1 MYHGRIQ
8 KIISPLKEIQ
18 RYQSVVAPPISTRK
32 NEETQM
38 SRPHLIV
45 IMADQLRYDLIGSEH
60 TPNINQLLS
69 ESTVFNRAYC
79 ASPLC
84 VPARG
89 AFFTGQYPN
98 TNGSLINPWEPSDA
112 HHGHVKSGTPNLYS
126 LLEQDWDSWHTGKQ
140 HLYTEDHQDKSP
152 ESKTHWQS
160 LEKGYRPFLKQ
171 HDKPTPGGATYKGMM
186 PEMAQ
191 GRITRM
197 RKYSIPTT
205 GCYPEHLD
213 YFFDG
218 YIKNT
223 SLEAIKNRD
232 KNKPFMLNAMFLAPH
247 PPLDIPEPFYSQVP
261 SITLPENVGLWSA
274 GQSPLQL
281 YNLTG
286 ALGGRYTRQDWEEPW
301 RVYAGLVALLDH
313 CVGEIITQLKTEGMY
328 DDSLILFTAD
338 HGEMLGSHCLWQ
350 KMCMY
355 EESVRTPTA
364 FKLPKG
370 MSGVAQNDTLI
381 SHIDV
386 LPTLCDLLDVEIP
399 NTIQGTSLRHA
410 IETGKPIDRDHIFI
424 QFDGNGARGNFQR
437 CLIQQSQ
444 KLIVDLFKDETY
456 FELYDIDNDPQEK
469 YNLAFEQTDTVT
481 NMTKILSNIMHD
493 TQDLIQIPPNA
504 YPHFLQDYKSYQ
516 QKEPHYPHP

>member
-1 MYHGRIQ
+1 
-8 KIISPLKEIQ
+8 
-18 RYQSVVAPPISTRK
+18 
-32 NEETQM
+32 M
-38 SRPHLIV
+38 SRPNLII
-45 IMADQLRYDLIGSEH
+45 IMADQLRYDFIGSEY
-60 TPNINQLLS
+60 TPHISQLLN

-98 TNGSLINPWEPSDA
+98 TNGSLINPWEPNEA
-112 HHGHVKSGTPNLYS
+112 QYGNVKSGTPNLYNH
-126 LLEQDWDSWHTGKQ
+126 LEQEWDSWHTGKQ
-140 HLYTEDHQDKSP
+140 HLYTEEKIDASP
-152 ESKTHWQS
+152 NSKTHWLS
-160 LEKGYRPFLKQ
+160 LNKGYKPFLNANGKQ
-171 HDKPTPGGATYKGMM
+171 APGGPAYRGMM

-205 GCYPEHLD
+205 GCYPENLD

-223 SLEAIKNRD
+223 ALEAIKNRD
-232 KNKPFMLNAMFLAPH
+232 KNKPFMLNTMFLAPH
-247 PPLDIPEPFYSQVP
+247 PPLDIPEPFYSQVQ

-286 ALGGRYTRQDWEEPW
+286 ALGGRYTRQNWEEPW

-313 CVGEIITQLKTEGMY
+313 CIGEIIAQLKSEDLY
-328 DDSLILFTAD
+328 DNSLIVFTAD

-370 MSGVAQNDTLI
+370 MSGIAQNDTLI

-386 LPTLCDLLDVEIP
+386 FPTICDLLDVDIP
-399 NTIQGTSLRHA
+399 NTVEGISLRQA
-410 IETGKPIDRDHIFI
+410 IETGSKINRDHIFI

-437 CLIQQSQ
+437 CLIYQSQ

-456 FELYDIDNDPQEK
+456 FELYDVDNDPQEK
-469 YNLAFEQTDTVT
+469 YNLAFEKKDTVRDIAGTLSKIMTDTGDH
-481 NMTKILSNIMHD
+481 IR
-493 TQDLIQIPPNA
+493 IPQNA
-504 YPHFLQDYKSYQ
+504 YQHFLQDYKPYQ
-516 QKEPHYPHP
+516 SNEPHYPHQ